1 MLFLMRTKTRRVPGS
16 RRAAAIT
23 ASATRAAERLSAS
36 ASRLAVAISAQQKQ
50 LANALTFD
58 FEHLALALVRIE
70 RRAPNFDLSNRFSPR
85 VGTGVSGSSFRAS
98 RMHISSQASVRSAP
112 IVLIDGGKPRKI
124 GVRRNGDKLPHA
136 FRSPHR
142 LMGCRWRERHRAL
155 GWCRGRSSRDG
166 DLRGRVPALA
176 QGTNHLAPRLS
187 SNRRQ
192 SPDSACVSATRT
204 RRAFSF
210 GGHGPMTSLESL
222 GAFAAMIFI
231 AALTVATAFP
241 VTAQS

>member
-1 MLFLMRTKTRRVPGS
+1 MAINYRTHFAYRIDLWDADGENV
-16 RRAAAIT
+16 I
-23 ASATRAAERLSAS
+23 
-36 ASRLAVAISAQQKQ
+36 
-50 LANALTFD
+50 
-58 FEHLALALVRIE
+58 EHLA
-70 RRAPNFDLSNRFSPR
+70 
-85 VGTGVSGSSFRAS
+85 GVEDPQVA
-98 RMHISSQASVRSAP
+98 MATYVAACQ
-112 IVLIDGGKPRKI
+112 
-124 GVRRNGDKLPHA
+124 
-136 FRSPHR
+136 
-142 LMGCRWRERHRAL
+142 RWPKA
-155 GWCRGRSSRDG
+155 
-166 DLRGRVPALA
+166 
-176 QGTNHLAPRLS
+176 HLAPRLS